1 MKYLYFSPIL
11 SDSTLFLFQYNS
23 NFCKLENPRPIL
35 IFTFFF
41 FFPFHEHA
49 IKPVQ
54 MFRIRIFSHS
64 PSPPPP
70 SVTGDNDRWRA
81 VNRSDIDFLNLAAV
95 KRFERMIS
103 RSAYPRFRNDGRT
116 MVDALSVGRD
126 RHCPIPDNKR
136 DKRKLPV
143 ERGTDLNG

>member
-1 MKYLYFSPIL
+1 
-11 SDSTLFLFQYNS
+11 
-23 NFCKLENPRPIL
+23 
-35 IFTFFF
+35 
-41 FFPFHEHA
+41 
-49 IKPVQ
+49 

-64 PSPPPP
+64 SLP

-103 RSAYPRFRNDGRT
+103 RSGYPRFRNDGRT
-116 MVDALSVGRD
+116 MADALSVGD
-126 RHCPIPDNKR
+126 RHCAIPDNKR

-143 ERGTDLNG
+143 ERGTDLNGEQSEQYARYVVRIGSISGKRRVISNWC